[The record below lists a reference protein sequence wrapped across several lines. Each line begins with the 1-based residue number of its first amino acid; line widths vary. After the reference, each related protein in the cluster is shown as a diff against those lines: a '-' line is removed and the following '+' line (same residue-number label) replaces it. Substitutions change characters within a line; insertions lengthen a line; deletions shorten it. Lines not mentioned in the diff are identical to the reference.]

1 MSKQAFTEVE
11 FVTAW
16 IAGQLFGIP
25 IARVHDVFEAERI
38 THVPLAPPEI
48 SGVLNLRGR
57 VVTALDMRRR
67 LALPPRDNT
76 TAKKQMAIGIDHGGE
91 AYGLLVDSM
100 GEVLKLASEALGPVP
115 INLQKDWAAVSTG
128 IYRLE
133 DRLMIVLDVDA
144 ILDFR
149 KDTLAA

>member
-1 MSKQAFTEVE
+1 MHHSGEIE

-25 IARVHDVFEAERI
+25 ITRVHDVFEAERI
-38 THVPLAPPEI
+38 TRVPLAPAEI

-57 VVTALDMRRR
+57 VVTALDMRKR
-67 LALPPRDNT
+67 LGLPPRDV
-76 TAKKQMAIGIDHGGE
+76 ASKQMAIGIDQDGE

-100 GEVLKLASEALGPVP
+100 GEVLKLTAGSLDSVP
-115 INLQKDWAAVSTG
+115 INMQQDWTAISTG
-128 IYRLE
+128 VYRLE
-133 DRLMIVLDVDA
+133 DRLMIVLDVDR
-144 ILDFR
+144 ILNFG

>member
-1 MSKQAFTEVE
+1 MSKPHVTEVE

-25 IARVHDVFEAERI
+25 ITRVHDVFEAERI
-38 THVPLAPPEI
+38 THVPLAPLEI

-57 VVTALDMRRR
+57 VVTALDMRKR
-67 LALPPRDNT
+67 LGLPPREKT
-76 TAKKQMAIGIDHGGE
+76 TKQMAIGIDHDGE
-91 AYGLLVDSM
+91 AYGLLVDAM
-100 GEVLKLASEALGPVP
+100 GEVLKLSPEALDAVP
-115 INLQKDWAAVSTG
+115 INLQNDWAAISAG

-133 DRLMIVLDVDA
+133 DRLMIVFDVDK

>member
-1 MSKQAFTEVE
+1 MSKQAATEIE

-25 IARVHDVFEAERI
+25 ITRVHDVFEAERI
-38 THVPLAPPEI
+38 TRVPLAPSQI

-57 VVTALDMRRR
+57 VVTALDMRTC
-67 LALPPRDNT
+67 LGLPPREDV
-76 TAKKQMAIGIDHGGE
+76 KKQMAIGIDHEGE

-100 GEVLKLASEALGPVP
+100 GEVLKLSSAALDAVP
-115 INLQKDWAAVSTG
+115 INLQRDWAAICVG
-128 IYRLE
+128 VYRLE
-133 DRLMIVLDVDA
+133 DRLMVVLDVDK
-144 ILDFR
+144 ILDFE

>member
-1 MSKQAFTEVE
+1 MSAQLSTEIE

-25 IARVHDVFEAERI
+25 IGRVHDVFEAERI
-38 THVPLAPPEI
+38 THVPLSPPEI

-57 VVTALDMRRR
+57 VVTAFDMRKR
-67 LALPPRDNT
+67 LGLPPRESL
-76 TAKKQMAIGIDHGGE
+76 KKQMAIGIDHEGE

-100 GEVLKLASEALGPVP
+100 GEVLKLATASIDAVP
-115 INLQKDWAAVSTG
+115 INLQKDWAEISAG

-133 DRLMIVLDVDA
+133 DRLMIVLDVER

>member
-1 MSKQAFTEVE
+1 MSKAAATETE

-16 IAGQLFGIP
+16 IADQLFGIP
-25 IARVHDVFEAERI
+25 ITRVHDVFEAERI
-38 THVPLAPPEI
+38 TRVPLAPSEI

-57 VVTALDMRRR
+57 VVTALDMRKR
-67 LALPPRDNT
+67 LGMPPRED
-76 TAKKQMAIGIDHGGE
+76 AGKQMAIGIDHDSE

-100 GEVLKLASEALGPVP
+100 GEVLKLSSAAFDAVPV
-115 INLQKDWAAVSTG
+115 NLQKDWAAICSG

-133 DRLMIVLDVDA
+133 DRLMVVLDVDK
-144 ILDFR
+144 ILDFT

>member
-1 MSKQAFTEVE
+1 MNKQAATEIE

-25 IARVHDVFEAERI
+25 ITRVHDVFEAERI
-38 THVPLAPPEI
+38 THVPLAPAEI

-57 VVTALDMRRR
+57 VVTALDMRKR
-67 LALPPRDNT
+67 LGLPPREDT
-76 TAKKQMAIGIDHGGE
+76 KRQMAIGIDHEGE

-100 GEVLKLASEALGPVP
+100 GEVLKLAADALDTVP
-115 INLQKDWAAVSTG
+115 INLQKDWAAISTG

-133 DRLMIVLDVDA
+133 DRLMMVLDVDR

>member
-1 MSKQAFTEVE
+1 MSKAASTEIE

-25 IARVHDVFEAERI
+25 ITRVHDVFEAERI

-48 SGVLNLRGR
+48 CGVLNLRGR
-57 VVTALDMRRR
+57 VVTALDMRKR
-67 LALPPRDNT
+67 LGLPPRED
-76 TAKKQMAIGIDHGGE
+76 AKKQMAIGIDRGGE

-100 GEVLKLASEALGPVP
+100 GEVLKLASGALDAVP
-115 INLQKDWAAVSTG
+115 INLQKDWAAICGGV
-128 IYRLE
+128 YRLE
-133 DRLMIVLDVDA
+133 DRLLVVLDVDKT
-144 ILDFR
+144 LDFG

>member
-1 MSKQAFTEVE
+1 MNKIASAEVE

-16 IAGQLFGIP
+16 IAGQLFGLP
-25 IARVHDVFEAERI
+25 ITRVHDVFEAERI
-38 THVPLAPPEI
+38 THVPLAPSEI
-48 SGVLNLRGR
+48 AGVLNLRGR

-67 LALPPRDNT
+67 LGLPPREGHN
-76 TAKKQMAIGIDHGGE
+76 KQMAIGIDHGGE

-100 GEVLKLASEALGPVP
+100 GEVLKLNSGALDAVP
-115 INLQKDWAAVSTG
+115 INLNKDWADISAGV
-128 IYRLE
+128 YRLE
-133 DRLMIVLDVDA
+133 DRIMIVLDVDR

>member
-1 MSKQAFTEVE
+1 MSKAAATETE

-16 IAGQLFGIP
+16 IAEQLFGIP
-25 IARVHDVFEAERI
+25 ITRVHDVFEAERI
-38 THVPLAPPEI
+38 TRVPLAPSEI

-57 VVTALDMRRR
+57 VVTALDMRKR
-67 LALPPRDNT
+67 LGLPPREDFG
-76 TAKKQMAIGIDHGGE
+76 KQMAIGIDHDGE
-91 AYGLLVDSM
+91 AYGLLVDGM
-100 GEVLKLASEALGPVP
+100 GEVLKLSSTALDAAP
-115 INLQKDWAAVSTG
+115 INLQKNWAAICSG

-133 DRLMIVLDVDA
+133 DRLMVVLDVDK

>member
-1 MSKQAFTEVE
+1 MSTTSHEVE
-11 FVTAW
+11 YVTAW

-25 IARVHDVFEAERI
+25 ISRVHDVFEAERI

-48 SGVLNLRGR
+48 VGVLNLRGR
-57 VVTALDMRRR
+57 VVTAFDMRKR
-67 LALPPRDNT
+67 LGLPPRQNVT
-76 TAKKQMAIGIDHGGE
+76 KQMAIGIDQDGE

-100 GEVLKLASEALGPVP
+100 GEVLKLAADGLDAVP
-115 INLQKDWAAVSTG
+115 INLSKDWAAISTG
-128 IYRLE
+128 IHRLE
-133 DRLMIVLDVDA
+133 DRLMVVLDVDR

>member
-1 MSKQAFTEVE
+1 MSQPLSAEVE

-25 IARVHDVFEAERI
+25 ITRVHDVFEVERI
-38 THVPLAPPEI
+38 THVPLAPAEI

-57 VVTALDMRRR
+57 VVTALDMRTR
-67 LALPPRDNT
+67 LGLPPRSDV
-76 TAKKQMAIGIDHGGE
+76 KKQMAIGIDHDGE

-100 GEVLKLASEALGPVP
+100 GEVLKLEASALDVVP
-115 INLQKDWAAVSTG
+115 INLHQNWTAISAG

-133 DRLMIVLDVDA
+133 DRLMVVLDVDR

>member
-1 MSKQAFTEVE
+1 MSLRPAGEIE
-11 FVTAW
+11 YVTAW

-25 IARVHDVFEAERI
+25 IKRVHDVFEVERI
-38 THVPLAPPEI
+38 TRVPLAPVEI

-57 VVTALDMRRR
+57 VVTALDMRTR
-67 LALPPRDNT
+67 LGLPPRESE
-76 TAKKQMAIGIDHGGE
+76 KKRMAIGIDQDGE

-100 GEVLKLASEALGPVP
+100 GEVLKLSASAIDGVP
-115 INLQKDWAAVSTG
+115 INMQREWAAISSG

-133 DRLMIVLDVDA
+133 DRLMIVLDVDQ
-144 ILDFR
+144 ILNFG

>member
-1 MSKQAFTEVE
+1 MSRQLSGEIE

-16 IAGQLFGIP
+16 IGGQLFGIP
-25 IARVHDVFEAERI
+25 ITRVHDVFEAERI
-38 THVPLAPPEI
+38 TRVPLAPAEI

-57 VVTALDMRRR
+57 VVTALDMRKR
-67 LALPPRDNT
+67 LGLPPREN
-76 TAKKQMAIGIDHGGE
+76 AKKQMAIGIDHEGE

-100 GEVLKLASEALGPVP
+100 GEVLKLPAQALDAVP
-115 INLQKDWAAVSTG
+115 INLAQGWAAISAG

-133 DRLMIVLDVDA
+133 DRLMVVLDVDR

>member
-1 MSKQAFTEVE
+1 MSKTHSGETE

-25 IARVHDVFEAERI
+25 ITRVHDVFEAERI
-38 THVPLAPPEI
+38 TRVPLAPAEI

-57 VVTALDMRRR
+57 VVTALDMRKR
-67 LALPPRDNT
+67 LGLPPRDN
-76 TAKKQMAIGIDHGGE
+76 AKKQMAIGIDHEGE

-100 GEVLKLASEALGPVP
+100 GEVLKLASGALDAVP
-115 INLQKDWAAVSTG
+115 INMQQEWAAISSG

-133 DRLMIVLDVDA
+133 DRLMVVLDVDR

>member
-1 MSKQAFTEVE
+1 MNKAASVEIE

-16 IAGQLFGIP
+16 IAGQLFGVP
-25 IARVHDVFEAERI
+25 ITRVHDVFEAERI
-38 THVPLAPPEI
+38 THVPLAPAEI

-57 VVTALDMRRR
+57 VVTALDMRKR
-67 LALPPRDNT
+67 LGLPPREDI
-76 TAKKQMAIGIDHGGE
+76 KKQMAIGIDHEGE

-100 GEVLKLASEALGPVP
+100 GEVLKLASEAIDTVP
-115 INLQKDWAAVSTG
+115 INLQQDWAAISAG

-133 DRLMIVLDVDA
+133 DRLMIVLDVDR
-144 ILDFR
+144 ILDFG

>member
-1 MSKQAFTEVE
+1 MSKTQSADVE

-16 IAGQLFGIP
+16 IAGQLFGLP
-25 IARVHDVFEAERI
+25 ITRVHDVFEAERI
-38 THVPLAPPEI
+38 TRVPLARAEV

-67 LALPPRDNT
+67 LGLPPRED
-76 TAKKQMAIGIDHGGE
+76 AKNQMAIGIDHGGE

-100 GEVLKLASEALGPVP
+100 GEVLKLSADAMDAVP
-115 INLQKDWAAVSTG
+115 INLQQDWAAISAGV
-128 IYRLE
+128 YRLE
-133 DRLMIVLDVDA
+133 DRLMVVLDVDRV
-144 ILDFR
+144 LDFG

>member
-1 MSKQAFTEVE
+1 MNKQVFTEIE

-25 IARVHDVFEAERI
+25 IERVHDVFEAERI
-38 THVPLAPPEI
+38 THVPLAPAEI

-57 VVTALDMRRR
+57 VVTAFDMRTR
-67 LALPPRDNT
+67 LGLPPREN
-76 TAKKQMAIGIDHGGE
+76 AKKQMAIGIDHDGE

-100 GEVLKLASEALGPVP
+100 GEVLKLSTETLDAVP
-115 INLQKDWAAVSTG
+115 INLQAEWVAISSG

-133 DRLMIVLDVDA
+133 DRLMVVLDVDK
-144 ILDFR
+144 ILDSR

>member
-1 MSKQAFTEVE
+1 MNKTLSTEIE

-25 IARVHDVFEAERI
+25 IGRVHDVFEAERI
-38 THVPLAPPEI
+38 TRVPLAPAEI

-57 VVTALDMRRR
+57 VVTAFDMRKR
-67 LALPPRDNT
+67 LGLPPQEN
-76 TAKKQMAIGIDHGGE
+76 AKKQMAIGIDHAGE
-91 AYGLLVDSM
+91 AYGLMVDAM
-100 GEVLKLASEALGPVP
+100 VEVLKLSEEALDAVP
-115 INLQKDWAAVSTG
+115 INLQKDWVAIAAG

-133 DRLMIVLDVDA
+133 DRLIVVLDVDR

>member
-1 MSKQAFTEVE
+1 MNKQAVTEIE

-25 IARVHDVFEAERI
+25 ITRVHDVFEAERI

-57 VVTALDMRRR
+57 VVTALDMRKR
-67 LALPPRDNT
+67 LGLPPRED
-76 TAKKQMAIGIDHGGE
+76 AKKQMAIGIDHDGE

-100 GEVLKLASEALGPVP
+100 GEVLKLAADALDTVP
-115 INLQKDWAAVSTG
+115 INLQKDWAAISAG

-133 DRLMIVLDVDA
+133 DRLMMVLDVDR

>member
-1 MSKQAFTEVE
+1 MSNQALAEVE

-16 IAGQLFGIP
+16 IAGQLFGIQ

-38 THVPLAPPEI
+38 THVPLSPPEI

-57 VVTALDMRRR
+57 VVTALDMRKR
-67 LALPPRDNT
+67 LGLPPREGS
-76 TAKKQMAIGIDHGGE
+76 KKQMAIGIDHEGE

-100 GEVLKLASEALGPVP
+100 GEVLKLASDALDAVP
-115 INLQKDWAAVSTG
+115 INLQKDWAEISAG

-133 DRLMIVLDVDA
+133 DRLMIVLDVDR

>member
-1 MSKQAFTEVE
+1 MNKQHSAEVE

-16 IAGQLFGIP
+16 IAGQLFGLP
-25 IARVHDVFEAERI
+25 ITRVHDVFEAERI
-38 THVPLAPPEI
+38 THVPLAPSEI

-57 VVTALDMRRR
+57 VVTALDMRKR
-67 LALPPRDNT
+67 LGLPPRED
-76 TAKKQMAIGIDHGGE
+76 AKKQMAIGIDHEGE

-100 GEVLKLASEALGPVP
+100 GEVLKLASAALDAVP
-115 INLQKDWAAVSTG
+115 INLQQDWAAVSAG

-133 DRLMIVLDVDA
+133 DRLMIVLDVDR

>member
-1 MSKQAFTEVE
+1 MSKPLSNEIE
-11 FVTAW
+11 YVTAW

-38 THVPLAPPEI
+38 TRVPLAPAEI

-57 VVTALDMRRR
+57 VVTAFDMRKR
-67 LALPPRDNT
+67 LGLPPQE
-76 TAKKQMAIGIDHGGE
+76 TARKQMAIGIDHAGE

-100 GEVLKLASEALGPVP
+100 GEVLKLSEEALDAVP
-115 INLQKDWAAVSTG
+115 INLQKDWVAIAAG

-133 DRLMIVLDVDA
+133 DRLMVVLDVDR
-144 ILDFR
+144 ILEFR

>member
-1 MSKQAFTEVE
+1 MSKPLAAEIE

-25 IARVHDVFEAERI
+25 ITRVHDVFEAERI
-38 THVPLAPPEI
+38 THVPLAPGEI

-57 VVTALDMRRR
+57 VVTALDMRKR
-67 LALPPRDNT
+67 LGLPPRDGAN
-76 TAKKQMAIGIDHGGE
+76 KQMAIGIDDQGE

-100 GEVLKLASEALGPVP
+100 GEVLKLEAGALDAVP
-115 INLQKDWAAVSTG
+115 INLQMDWAAVSAG

-133 DRLMIVLDVDA
+133 DRLMVVLDVDKV
-144 ILDFR
+144 LDFR